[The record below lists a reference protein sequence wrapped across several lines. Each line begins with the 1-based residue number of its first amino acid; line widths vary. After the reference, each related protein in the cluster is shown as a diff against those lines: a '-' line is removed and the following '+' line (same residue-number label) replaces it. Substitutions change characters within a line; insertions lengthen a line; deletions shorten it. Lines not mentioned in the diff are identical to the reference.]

1 MKMTIKFCETII
13 KETEHEIKEID
24 SKLQSN
30 LRSTEY
36 NNIKEQVSK
45 NQEVTIQQLKR
56 KKTRK
61 YRQLKYGEQIPE
73 KQTRNSSVKS
83 SQANQEETNSNNS
96 QYNTKRT
103 FAAALRSNRPTEQQ
117 YQTETKNQQHDEII
131 NNHNQHARNTTY
143 TSSNTNTINR
153 QEEQPKNL
161 KHASIQQNGGGNSD
175 QILAEL
181 IHEMQ
186 QVTMATENVKK
197 RFDQMLKLS

>member
-1 MKMTIKFCETII
+1 MKMTIKFCETTI

-83 SQANQEETNSNNS
+83 SQQ
-96 QYNTKRT
+96 TK
-103 FAAALRSNRPTEQQ
+103 
-117 YQTETKNQQHDEII
+117 KKII
-131 NNHNQHARNTTY
+131 AITA
-143 TSSNTNTINR
+143 STI
-153 QEEQPKNL
+153 PKEHSL
-161 KHASIQQNGGGNSD
+161 Q
-175 QILAEL
+175 L
-181 IHEMQ
+181 
-186 QVTMATENVKK
+186 
-197 RFDQMLKLS
+197 